1 MLTSRL
7 VDLIRPVS
15 GSRPDGFVCLAPDD
29 GHPRPAPAEVTK
41 G

>member
-7 VDLIRPVS
+7 VDLIRPVA
-15 GSRPDGFVCLAPDD
+15 GSRPDWFVCLAPDD
-29 GHPRPAPAEVTK
+29 GCHRSAPAEVTK